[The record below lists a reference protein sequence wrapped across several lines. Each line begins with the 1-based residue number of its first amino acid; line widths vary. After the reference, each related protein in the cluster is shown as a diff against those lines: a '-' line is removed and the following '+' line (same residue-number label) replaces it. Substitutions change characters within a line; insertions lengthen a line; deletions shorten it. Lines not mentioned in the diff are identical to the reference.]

1 MRSLFNRHSSP
12 QSLSEDEVRAVLR
25 TVIEPDLHRDLVS
38 LGMVRDISIDKRGNV
53 TLTLELSTPAHP
65 LKARLASDCR
75 DAIRS
80 LEGAGE
86 VTVKF
91 TANVAADERI
101 AKQLGMPIRNVI
113 AIASGKGGVGKS
125 TMSSNLAI
133 ALAQEGAR
141 VGLMDADLYGPNIP
155 QMMGAGELPPPR
167 NQRMITTEAH
177 GVKLMSMGFL
187 VPPDQPVIWRGP
199 MLHSALRQFLSDVDW
214 GELDYLLIDMPPGTG
229 DVQMSLAQSVPI
241 TGSVLVS
248 TPQSVALSDVRKGAM
263 AFRTL
268 EVPLLG
274 LIENMSYFVAP
285 DTGTRY
291 DIFGHGGGQR
301 YAREIDIP
309 FLGQVPLDPRIVTGG
324 DTGEPIVVAQPES
337 DAARA
342 IRAAAREVAA
352 QVSVLNLTR
361 IPEGVIGA
369 MDIPIMG

>member
-337 DAARA
+337 EAARA